1 MRNDPATL
9 AALFLQFGILSF
21 FAIGGA
27 STAVPEIHRQSV
39 EIAQWLTDRQFS
51 ELFALAQAA
60 PGPNVMFVA
69 LLGHFIAGVPGAVV
83 ATVAMCGPTCFLAYG
98 VSRVFE
104 RFREARWRI
113 VIQAG
118 LVPVTVGLIAA
129 SALIIAQGGR
139 SRLGRLRCHGGDGCV
154 CLLDPALAAGGVR
167 VRSPLGLG
175 RIRVTGC
182 NEGFRRCPALC

>member
-9 AALFLQFGILSF
+9 AALFLQFAILSF
-21 FAIGGA
+21 FAVGGA
-27 STAVPEIHRQSV
+27 SSAVPEMHRQTV
-39 EIAQWLTDRQFS
+39 EVTQWVTERQFS
-51 ELFALAQAA
+51 ELFAVAQAM

-104 RFREARWRI
+104 RFRNARWRI
-113 VIQAG
+113 AIQAG

-129 SALIIAQGGR
+129 SALIIARAADHDWAGFAITAATFAFVYWT
-139 SRLGRLRCHGGDGCV
+139 RLSPLVAFACA
-154 CLLDPALAAGGVR
+154 AL
-167 VRSPLGLG
+167 LGLG
-175 RIRVTGC
+175 
-182 NEGFRRCPALC
+182 GFV

>member
-9 AALFLQFGILSF
+9 AALFLQFAILSF
-21 FAIGGA
+21 FAVGGA
-27 STAVPEIHRQSV
+27 SSAVPEMHRQTV
-39 EIAQWLTDRQFS
+39 EVTQYLTERQFS
-51 ELFALAQAA
+51 ELFAVAQAM

-104 RFREARWRI
+104 RFRNARWRI
-113 VIQAG
+113 AIQAG

-129 SALIIAQGGR
+129 SALIIARAADHDWAGFAITAATFAFVYWT
-139 SRLGRLRCHGGDGCV
+139 RLSPLVAFACA
-154 CLLDPALAAGGVR
+154 AL
-167 VRSPLGLG
+167 LGLG
-175 RIRVTGC
+175 
-182 NEGFRRCPALC
+182 GFV

>member
-9 AALFLQFGILSF
+9 AALFLQFAILSF
-21 FAIGGA
+21 FAVGGA
-27 STAVPEIHRQSV
+27 SSAVPEMHRQTV
-39 EIAQWLTDRQFS
+39 EVTQWLTERQFS
-51 ELFALAQAA
+51 ELFAVAQAM

-104 RFREARWRI
+104 RFRNARWRI
-113 VIQAG
+113 AIQAG

-129 SALIIAQGGR
+129 SALIIVRAADHDCAGFAITAATFAFVYWT
-139 SRLGRLRCHGGDGCV
+139 RLSPLVAFACA
-154 CLLDPALAAGGVR
+154 AL
-167 VRSPLGLG
+167 LGLG
-175 RIRVTGC
+175 
-182 NEGFRRCPALC
+182 GFV

>member
-9 AALFLQFGILSF
+9 AALFLQFAILSF

-27 STAVPEIHRQSV
+27 SSAVPEMHRQTV
-39 EIAQWLTDRQFS
+39 EVTQWLTERQFS
-51 ELFALAQAA
+51 ELFAVAQAM

-104 RFREARWRI
+104 RFRNARWRI
-113 VIQAG
+113 AIQAG

-129 SALIIAQGGR
+129 SALIIVRAADHDW
-139 SRLGRLRCHGGDGCV
+139 GRLRYHGGD
-154 CLLDPALAAGGVR
+154 
-167 VRSPLGLG
+167 
-175 RIRVTGC
+175 
-182 NEGFRRCPALC
+182 

>member
-1 MRNDPATL
+1 VITPMKSDPAIL
-9 AALFLQFGILSF
+9 ATLFLQFAVLSF

-27 STAVPEIHRQSV
+27 STAVPEMHRQTV
-39 EIAQWLTDRQFS
+39 EIAHWLNDRQFS
-51 ELFALAQAA
+51 ELFAIAQAA

-113 VIQAG
+113 AIQAG
-118 LVPVTVGLIAA
+118 LVPVTIGLIAA
-129 SALIIAQGGR
+129 SALIIARAAR
-139 SRLGRLRCHGGDGCV
+139 SRLGRLRHHGGDGCV
-154 CLLDPALAAGGVR
+154 CLPYRALAAGGVR
-167 VRSPLGLG
+167 VRSVVGLG
-175 RIRVTGC
+175 
-182 NEGFRRCPALC
+182 GFV